1 MSMVRPDLPLDKV
14 TFIAFDTE
22 TTGLYPVSARLVE
35 IGATRFE
42 ADGDE
47 SAVFEQLIDP
57 ETDIPPE
64 AQQVNH
70 ITDQMV
76 RGQPTI
82 EAVMPRFID
91 FLGPPDTILI
101 AQNAPFDVGFIGVD
115 LIRLGLDFPA
125 HSIFDT
131 ILLAQ
136 AVMPLLPSYSLVNL
150 GTMLGITM
158 DQQHRALAD
167 ARLTRDVF
175 LALLEKAPEI
185 KTAADLSQRAKP
197 IAFESSRIYEAK
209 PPIGFEDLSAAIRD
223 KHPIVMVYQGGTKGE
238 EPREVTPRA
247 ILGYSGTVY
256 LAAFCHTD
264 AREKVYRLDRIK
276 SYRLLS
282 RPR

>member
-1 MSMVRPDLPLDKV
+1 MVRPDLPVEKA

-35 IGATRFE
+35 IGATRFG
-42 ADGDE
+42 AGGDE
-47 SAVFEQLIDP
+47 IAVFEQLIDP

-76 RGQPTI
+76 RGQPTV

-91 FLGPPDTILI
+91 FLGSPDTILV

-115 LIRLGLDFPA
+115 LIRLGLAFPT
-125 HSIFDT
+125 HLIFDT
-131 ILLAQ
+131 KLLAQ
-136 AVMPLLPSYSLVNL
+136 TVMPLLPSYSLVNL
-150 GTMLGITM
+150 GTMLGISVG
-158 DQQHRALAD
+158 QEHRALAD

-175 LALLEKAPEI
+175 LALLGKAPKA
-185 KTAADLSQRAKP
+185 KTIADLSQLAQP
-197 IAFESSRIYEAK
+197 IVFESSRIYEIK
-209 PPIGFEDLSAAIRD
+209 PPTGFEDLAAAIRE
-223 KHPIVMVYQGGTKGE
+223 KHPVVMVYVGGTKGE

-247 ILGYSGTVY
+247 SLGYGGIVY
-256 LAAFCHTD
+256 LAAFCHAD

-276 SYRLLS
+276 SYHLAPRS
-282 RPR
+282 R